1 MARYLRRE
9 EWVDAFRWTGE
20 AESEPVP
27 DWATEAFAAGL
38 LWFDQL
44 GTNAE
49 VLVIETP
56 AGTLRAW
63 PGDYVV
69 CSPSRGIFPLPRL
82 AFLKSYADRDLIVWR
97 RMRGALHHGQSGPD
111 GSPPVQFPNPV

>member
-9 EWVDAFRWTGE
+9 EWVDAFRWTGG
-20 AESEPVP
+20 ADSEPEPV
-27 DWATEAFAAGL
+27 WAIEAFAAGL
-38 LWFDQL
+38 LRVDQP
-44 GTNAE
+44 GSNAMA
-49 VLVIETP
+49 LVIETP

-69 CSPSRGIFPLPRL
+69 CSPSRGIFPLPRF

-97 RMRGALHHGQSGPD
+97 RMRDSLRHGGL
-111 GSPPVQFPNPV
+111 